1 MLSKKLRRAVRV
13 CQSMRDLRPD
23 FRRTNHYL
31 VHCLFMACCENVA
44 QMEGVQTN
52 TIFRQLTTKLGVDEA
67 ALSEMMLDYLETKK
81 PARRNSR
88 FVNLLQENLGS
99 SDSPAELRSWTQGI

>member
-67 ALSEMMLDYLETKK
+67 ALSEMMPKK